1 MLLYLTSN
9 KKCGLMDEAVR
20 QMEMPVKKL
29 VGKFSLK
36 SFVTKDMRNYTTAKF
51 FAVDYDSAEEA
62 LDDFTVAL
70 QSFQMM
76 FSARIIVIL
85 SGCTEQADL
94 LDRLISIGVVNVV
107 TADTLQEATEEILE
121 ALSPDGMKKYLP
133 HFNFE
138 EPPARAVPQ
147 APEEE
152 AIVQYQLSAQNIRI
166 AVAGSQR
173 RSGAT
178 VTAFNL
184 ASWLQA
190 RGAEVAYVEANTNRH
205 LQLLLQVYE
214 AQPEGEH
221 YALDGIDCYLTN
233 ELDKDYQFIIYDCG
247 AFQTPPSVFREANIR
262 LMCGSI
268 LPYEAPEYHRA
279 LTACAGPE
287 VSRVALSVPKEF
299 QEYCAAMFGD
309 GILFAAASHD
319 LFANRVNSHI
329 YRPLVKGYIVG
340 EAGAR
345 ARRRL

>member
-147 APEEE
+147 APE
-152 AIVQYQLSAQNIRI
+152 
-166 AVAGSQR
+166 G
-173 RSGAT
+173 GA
-178 VTAFNL
+178 
-184 ASWLQA
+184 
-190 RGAEVAYVEANTNRH
+190 
-205 LQLLLQVYE
+205 
-214 AQPEGEH
+214 
-221 YALDGIDCYLTN
+221 
-233 ELDKDYQFIIYDCG
+233 
-247 AFQTPPSVFREANIR
+247 
-262 LMCGSI
+262 
-268 LPYEAPEYHRA
+268 AP
-279 LTACAGPE
+279 
-287 VSRVALSVPKEF
+287 
-299 QEYCAAMFGD
+299 Q
-309 GILFAAASHD
+309 
-319 LFANRVNSHI
+319 
-329 YRPLVKGYIVG
+329 
-340 EAGAR
+340 
-345 ARRRL
+345 

>member
-152 AIVQYQLSAQNIRI
+152 AIVQYQWSAQNIRI

-190 RGAEVAYVEANTNRH
+190 RGAEVAYV
-205 LQLLLQVYE
+205 
-214 AQPEGEH
+214 
-221 YALDGIDCYLTN
+221 
-233 ELDKDYQFIIYDCG
+233 
-247 AFQTPPSVFREANIR
+247 
-262 LMCGSI
+262 
-268 LPYEAPEYHRA
+268 
-279 LTACAGPE
+279 
-287 VSRVALSVPKEF
+287 
-299 QEYCAAMFGD
+299 
-309 GILFAAASHD
+309 
-319 LFANRVNSHI
+319 
-329 YRPLVKGYIVG
+329 
-340 EAGAR
+340 
-345 ARRRL
+345 